1 MTARPGRDLHADVCK
16 RQLGPAV
23 LNFLLC
29 DQRPTGINSER
40 RSGVRNRKN
49 YGKNQTRKARRR
61 PRPQRTQTNRITRQT
76 KQRRKIRLAGVLPK
90 VARARRS
97 LNFGDSYT
105 CTYCLQVIHWDHHRT
120 RPTKDHFFPKSKK
133 KLLMGAKTTFII
145 CCQPCNSRK
154 SDKVFSSIE
163 EVREFITSRKKAL
176 R

>member
-1 MTARPGRDLHADVCK
+1 MEKIKPGKCADF
-16 RQLGPAV
+16 RGP
-23 LNFLLC
+23 
-29 DQRPTGINSER
+29 SER
-40 RSGVRNRKN
+40 RQIGSH
-49 YGKNQTRKARRR
+49 A
-61 PRPQRTQTNRITRQT
+61 
-76 KQRRKIRLAGVLPK
+76 KQNKEERYAWPAFCLK

-163 EVREFITSRKKAL
+163 EVREFITSRKKA
-176 R
+176 RR